1 MNLLYSLPSDIK
13 QIIYEYDPTYNE
25 KFNKIINLLPEMVSN
40 FRLKN
45 VEINKRGW
53 STVNAICKLRDP
65 KVYKSLFNRE
75 HIYLRSNDM
84 SYVKYVEKK
93 LNDFYGGD
101 YTVDESL
108 KGWPVWNLRKYNC
121 CSYYTRDYNSYPG
134 IHVTLFIFLKSEFQ
148 IYPMKYF
155 MTDKQL
161 KKRVIDGRYMDM
173 THYQRNTV

>member
-1 MNLLYSLPSDIK
+1 
-13 QIIYEYDPTYNE
+13 
-25 KFNKIINLLPEMVSN
+25 MVSN

-65 KVYKSLFNRE
+65 RVYKSLFNRE

-101 YTVDESL
+101 YTADEPL
-108 KGWPVWNLRKYNC
+108 KGWSVWNLRKYNC

-134 IHVTLFIFLKSEFQ
+134 IHVTIFIFLKAEFQ
-148 IYPMKYF
+148 KYIVKSC
-155 MTDKQL
+155 MTDKQI
-161 KKRVIDGRYMDM
+161 KKNVLRGRYMDM
-173 THYQRNTV
+173 GHYQRNNV